1 LGWKGT
7 VCKVINNDQ
16 NMREDVAW
24 VVCVR
29 WRRGCYICSQKKGR
43 REKRKEEEEE
53 EGEGG

>member
-1 LGWKGT
+1 
-7 VCKVINNDQ
+7 
-16 NMREDVAW
+16 MREDVAW